1 MQLSMK
7 EQMLHILLEHN
18 GEYVSGQKISE
29 QLGCSRTAIWKHIS
43 ELRKEG
49 YELEA
54 MQRRGYRIIQQPNNI
69 RSHNIHVGLK
79 TEFVG
84 QNIVYHESVSSTQT
98 IAHQLAHEGAEEGTL
113 VAADEQGKGKGRLGR
128 DWHSPKGTGVWMSLI
143 LRPKIPPQ
151 QAPQLTL
158 LAAVAVVKGIKEA
171 VGLDCE
177 IKWPND
183 ILIHGKKVVGIL
195 TELQAEADRIQSVI
209 IGIGI
214 NVNVKEFPE
223 ELQNKATSLLIEK
236 SGKEINRAAL
246 MQRILEQTERIY
258 KQYLKEGFPI
268 IKLLWESYAVS
279 LGKEIKATT
288 INGSFEGYA
297 KGITEE
303 GVLLIEDKEGEIHQI
318 YSADIEISSQT

>member
-1 MQLSMK
+1 MK
-7 EQMLHILLEHN
+7 EQMLHILIEQN

-54 MQRRGYRIIQQPNNI
+54 MQKRGYRIIHQPNNI
-69 RSHNIHVGLK
+69 RAHNIHIGLN
-79 TEFVG
+79 TEFIG
-84 QNIVYHESVSSTQT
+84 KKIIYHESISSTQT
-98 IAHQLAHEGAEEGTL
+98 IAHQLAYEGTEEGT
-113 VAADEQGKGKGRLGR
+113 VVVADEQGKGKGRLGR
-128 DWHSPKGTGVWMSLI
+128 VWHSPKGTGVWMSVI
-143 LRPKIPPQ
+143 LRPNIPPQ

-223 ELQNKATSLLIEK
+223 ELKAKATSLFVEK
-236 SGKEINRAAL
+236 NGKEINRAEL
-246 MQRILEQTERIY
+246 IQRILEQTETLY
-258 KQYLKEGFPI
+258 NQYLKDGFTV
-268 IKLLWESYAVS
+268 IKLIWESYAVS
-279 LGKEIKATT
+279 LGKKIKATT
-288 INGSFEGYA
+288 INGSIEGFA
-297 KGITEE
+297 KGITEA
-303 GVLLIEDKEGEIHQI
+303 GVLLVEDDNGKIHQI